1 MQVKLKWESRIF
13 DEIFDIGAI
22 KTRKSSAA
30 SDKWYHWR
38 QYVLGPDSVWR
49 QHLTSIG
56 NTIVE
61 IRRLYDRLISKMGF
75 PILVRWHLY
84 IESGPWLLYQWTT
97 KAKLILFFGPDTR
110 HRGQGI
116 PLIMRKIGSEI
127 NTSYSK
133 NSRSTLKQKC
143 CHFDEI
149 FITGWTKDVR
159 MASDQS
165 CSWPEQP
172 VAYHAEEVN
181 VNPGLTK
188 PHWMALVV

>member
-1 MQVKLKWESRIF
+1 
-13 DEIFDIGAI
+13 
-22 KTRKSSAA
+22 
-30 SDKWYHWR
+30 
-38 QYVLGPDSVWR
+38 
-49 QHLTSIG
+49 
-56 NTIVE
+56 
-61 IRRLYDRLISKMGF
+61 MGF

-97 KAKLILFFGPDTR
+97 KAKLILFFGLDTR

-116 PLIMRKIGSEI
+116 PLIMRKIDSEI

-165 CSWPEQP
+165 CSWPAQP
-172 VAYHAEEVN
+172 VAYQVEEVN

-188 PHWMALVV
+188 PPLNGIGGLTKLRLTSLVIYPICVYGTNHTCDKLVCVWVCVCVCHAIISVIREACDTCLTCQCKTVS